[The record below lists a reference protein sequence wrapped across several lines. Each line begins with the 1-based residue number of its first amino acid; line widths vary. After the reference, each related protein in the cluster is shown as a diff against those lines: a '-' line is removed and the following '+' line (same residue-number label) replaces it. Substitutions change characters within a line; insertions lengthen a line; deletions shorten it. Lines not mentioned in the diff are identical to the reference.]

1 MPSREEL
8 RAGARGFFY
17 GKIYLHLGVDRQRT
31 SLVRPQ
37 THMAIQALFPAGSVA
52 AVYGDIDAL
61 HVDSPFL
68 RTLHDEAE
76 VLD

>member
-17 GKIYLHLGVDRQRT
+17 GKSHLHLGVDRQRT

-52 AVYGDIDAL
+52 AGYGDIGA
-61 HVDSPFL
+61 VQIESYFL
-68 RTLHDEAE
+68 
-76 VLD
+76 